1 MTNFVKTKLFIMK
14 FLLKNAR
21 EIKGLK
27 TRELAQLAGIDQAL
41 ISKFESGT
49 RKPTK
54 DQVVKLS
61 QLLEI
66 DYETLMVAWLKEKIL
81 YEIGDDEFALK
92 ALLLAEQEIQKNKK
106 EIDSAIVSSNQ
117 IILDEIEK
125 LKNKL
130 QSFNP
135 FELRQISKTLELE
148 FIFKSIHSNGNSLT
162 LEEAKSVI
170 NDGITVSGKSMHE
183 HIEAINFQEISVYIK
198 DLSQKKTSLNEKEF
212 LTIHNLIFKG
222 IQHEN
227 IGKYKNDPLIL
238 REMNLLFNWY
248 ETHKNNLNPIILA
261 SELYLKIIDINPFD
275 NGNLLIANIIMN
287 WILLQNNYVYA
298 LAQKDQN
305 NHSEYFSA
313 LDVYKNKNDKS
324 VFINYILKAEKQ
336 NLINAI
342 QLNEK

>member
-1 MTNFVKTKLFIMK
+1 MKT
-14 FLLKNAR
+14 LLKNAR
-21 EIKGLK
+21 EQKGLK

-54 DQVVKLS
+54 DQVTKLS

-106 EIDSAIVSSNQ
+106 EIDSAILSSNQ
-117 IILDEIEK
+117 IILDEIET
-125 LKNKL
+125 LKNQF
-130 QSFNP
+130 QSFNH

-148 FIFKSIHSNGNSLT
+148 FIFKSIHSNGNALT
-162 LEEAKSVI
+162 LEETKSVI
-170 NDGITVSGKSMHE
+170 NEGTTISGKSMQE
-183 HIEAINFQEISVYIK
+183 HLEAINFQEITTYIK
-198 DLSQKKTSLNEKEF
+198 DLSQKKTGLSEKEF
-212 LTIHNLIFKG
+212 LSIHNLIFKG
-222 IQHEN
+222 IKFEN
-227 IGKYKNDPLIL
+227 AGKYKNDPLVS

-261 SELYLKIIDINPFD
+261 SEIYLKILDINPFEK
-275 NGNLLIANIIMN
+275 GNLQIANIIMN
-287 WILLQNNYVYA
+287 WILLQNNYIYSV
-298 LAQKDQN
+298 AQNDKN
-305 NHSEYFSA
+305 RPNEYFSA
-313 LDVYKNKNDKS
+313 LDEYLIKNDKS
-324 VFINYILKAEKQ
+324 VFINYILKIEKE

-342 QLNEK
+342 QLNAK